1 MPELND
7 FDWSTF
13 VGRELG
19 NVALLKELGRGVMG
33 VVFTGFQKTLKRQV
47 AVKVLLKS
55 HASTGE
61 AWNLFRDEGEA
72 LAVLNHPNIIPIYE
86 MGETDDC
93 YFQVMQLV
101 EGGDLRSLIKR
112 NLNHPLPSKRLIPLP
127 ETLDIVIQV
136 LDGLGFAHEGGVIH
150 QDVKPANILVE
161 NRNKRPLLA
170 DFGIARIFAAEYL
183 SQGKIVGTPLY
194 MSPEQASSATTD
206 GRTDIYSMGVILFQ
220 MIVGTLPIKD
230 ESAVEMIECK
240 KYMPETFFTKK
251 PGQVPPGMDAELERI
266 VLKSV
271 EPDPGDRYAACQDF
285 IEDLK
290 KYRRFHLFRTSSG
303 PATGHLV

>member
-1 MPELND
+1 MPELTE

-19 NVALLKELGRGVMG
+19 NVTLVRELGRGVMG
-33 VVFTGFQKTLKRQV
+33 VVFVGFQKTLKRQV

-55 HASTGE
+55 RASTGE
-61 AWNLFRDEGEA
+61 AWQLFRDEGEA

-101 EGGDLRSLIKR
+101 EGVDLRAMIRR
-112 NLNHPLPSKRLIPLP
+112 NLNHPIPSKRLIPLV
-127 ETLDIVIQV
+127 ETLDIIIQV
-136 LDGLGFAHEGGVIH
+136 LDGLGFAHEGGVVH

-161 NRNKRPLLA
+161 NRNKRPLIA

-194 MSPEQASSATTD
+194 MSPEQASGTMTD
-206 GRTDIYSMGVILFQ
+206 ARTDIYSVGIILFQ
-220 MIVGTLPIKD
+220 MLVGTLPVKD
-230 ESAVEMIECK
+230 ENAMQMIERK
-240 KYMPETFFTKK
+240 KYLPESFLTKR
-251 PGQVPPGMDAELERI
+251 PGQVLPGMDGELEKI

-271 EPDPGDRYAACQDF
+271 EPDPGSRYATCHDF

-290 KYRRFHLFRTSSG
+290 KYRRFNLFRSSG
-303 PATGHLV
+303 PATGPII

>member
-1 MPELND
+1 MPELTE

-19 NVALLKELGRGVMG
+19 NVTLVRELGRGVMG
-33 VVFTGFQKTLKRQV
+33 VVFIGFQKTLKRQV

-55 HASTGE
+55 RASTGE
-61 AWNLFRDEGEA
+61 AWQLFRDEGEA

-101 EGGDLRSLIKR
+101 EGGDLRAMIRR
-112 NLNHPLPSKRLIPLP
+112 NLNHPLPSKRLVPLV
-127 ETLDIVIQV
+127 ETLDIIIQV
-136 LDGLGFAHEGGVIH
+136 LDGLGFAHEGGVVH

-161 NRNKRPLLA
+161 NRNKRPLIA

-194 MSPEQASSATTD
+194 MSPEQASGTMTD
-206 GRTDIYSMGVILFQ
+206 ARTDIYSVGIILFQ
-220 MIVGTLPIKD
+220 MLVGMLPVKE
-230 ESAVEMIECK
+230 ESAMQMIERK
-240 KYMPETFFTKK
+240 KYLPESFLTKR
-251 PGQVPPGMDAELERI
+251 PGQVLPGMDGELEKI

-271 EPDPGDRYAACQDF
+271 EPDPGGRYATCHDF

-290 KYRRFHLFRTSSG
+290 KYRRFNLFRSSG
-303 PATGHLV
+303 PSTGPIV